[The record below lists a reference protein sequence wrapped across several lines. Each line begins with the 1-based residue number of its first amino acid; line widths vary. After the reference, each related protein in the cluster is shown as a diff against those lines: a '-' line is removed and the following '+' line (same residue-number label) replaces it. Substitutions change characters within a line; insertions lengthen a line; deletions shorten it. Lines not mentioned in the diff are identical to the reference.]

1 MIRNHNTIIVP
12 NAGHPYAEVLKHCQQ
27 HQATLVV
34 VSKTRPIARI
44 LELYQWG
51 QRVFAENR
59 VQELLEKA
67 PQLPSDI
74 EWHLIGH
81 LQTNKVRSVLPYVKC
96 IQSLDRMSLWEKI
109 NDEAG
114 RLNVTI
120 DCLLEIKI
128 ATEATKHGW
137 DMQELEQV
145 LREGMTN
152 KLPHVRLTGV
162 MGMASFTDD
171 MEQVRREMQMLRHH
185 FQNLKET
192 FFADQPSFHI
202 ISMGMSGDYLV
213 ALEEGSTM
221 VRVGS
226 LVFP

>member
-1 MIRNHNTIIVP
+1 MIKNNNTIIVP
-12 NAGHPYAEVLKHCQQ
+12 NPGHPYAEVLKNCQQ

-34 VSKTRPIARI
+34 VSKTRPIERI
-44 LELYQWG
+44 MELYQWG

-67 PQLPSDI
+67 PHLPADI

-81 LQTNKVRSVLPYVKC
+81 LQTNKVRSALPYVTC
-96 IQSLDRMSLWEKI
+96 IQSLDRLSLWEKI
-109 NDEAG
+109 NDEAS
-114 RLNVTI
+114 RLKKTI

-128 ATEATKHGW
+128 ATEETKHGW
-137 DMQELEQV
+137 TMQELEQA
-145 LREGMTN
+145 LREGMREKMQN
-152 KLPHVRLTGV
+152 VNITGV
-162 MGMASFTDD
+162 MGMASLTDD
-171 MEQVRREMQMLRHH
+171 MGQVRLEMQTLKSH
-185 FQNLKET
+185 FQHLKST
-192 FFADQPSFHI
+192 YFSDHPDFRI

>member
-1 MIRNHNTIIVP
+1 MIKINNTIIMP
-12 NAGHPYAEVLKHCQQ
+12 NPLHPYTEVLKNCEQ

-34 VSKTRPIARI
+34 VSKTRPIDRI
-44 LELYQWG
+44 MELYQWG

-67 PQLPSDI
+67 PQLPADI

-81 LQTNKVRSVLPYVKC
+81 LQTNKVRSVLPHVKC

-109 NDEAG
+109 NDEAS
-114 RLNVTI
+114 RLNLRM

-128 ATEATKHGW
+128 ATEETKHGW
-137 DMQELEQV
+137 NMPDLEQALQAGTRDTLQYV
-145 LREGMTN
+145 N
-152 KLPHVRLTGV
+152 ITGV
-162 MGMASFTDD
+162 MGMASLTED
-171 MEQVRREMQMLRHH
+171 MEQVRKEMRMLRSHFHH
-185 FQNLKET
+185 LKQTYFVDHPEFT
-192 FFADQPSFHI
+192 I
-202 ISMGMSGDYLV
+202 ISMGMSGDYQV